1 MSKNIRD
8 DLLQNYNLSE
18 LTEKKSVFKF
28 HATVEL
34 HHMQKLGEVSTRKD
48 NYVIRPELPSE
59 RFSV

>member
-1 MSKNIRD
+1 M
-8 DLLQNYNLSE
+8 LQNYNLSE